1 MRQRRW
7 LELIKDYNLEVH
19 YHPGKANVVADALSR
34 KRYCNCHIVSGTVNT
49 LCAELEG
56 LNLEMLTHGAVLN
69 LELVPALREQ
79 IITAQRIDKRIAHIR
94 RRLGNAE
101 ILMGF
106 KQDQDGV
113 IWFKNRLIVPK
124 DQELQRQ
131 ILDEAHH
138 SRFSIHP
145 GSTKMYQDLKR
156 RFWWTRMKRE
166 IARYVAEC
174 DICRR
179 VKADHLKSADQLQ
192 LLAILSWKWE
202 DIHMDFIVGLPRT
215 RKGYDSIW
223 VIVDRLTK
231 SAHFIPVNTI
241 YRAKTYAELYISRI

>member
-19 YHPGKANVVADALSR
+19 YHPRKANVIADALSR
-34 KRYCNCHIVSGTVNT
+34 KRHCNCRIVSGTVNT

-56 LNLEMLTHGAVLN
+56 LKLEILTHGAVLN

-79 IITAQRIDKRIAHIR
+79 IITAQRNDKGIAHIR
-94 RRLGNAE
+94 RRLRNNE

-113 IWFKNRLIVPK
+113 VWFKNRLVVPK
-124 DQELQRQ
+124 DQELRRQ

-145 GSTKMYQDLKR
+145 GSTKIVTPLVLYLANCALNM
-156 RFWWTRMKRE
+156 FNF
-166 IARYVAEC
+166 
-174 DICRR
+174 
-179 VKADHLKSADQLQ
+179 DHEPL
-192 LLAILSWKWE
+192 
-202 DIHMDFIVGLPRT
+202 HT
-215 RKGYDSIW
+215 
-223 VIVDRLTK
+223 LTC
-231 SAHFIPVNTI
+231 AFGCN
-241 YRAKTYAELYISRI
+241 